1 MGEYSYYHL
10 LSIVSRIQEEI
21 LPEFTPGETLPSER
35 QIAERLGETHNR
47 VHRAIQILEK
57 DGIVRSSHCRRG
69 VYLCRYDKAAAN
81 TSIPKGKKIKITFW
95 VPEVDPDYQQWQ
107 IVCNHFTTINP
118 DLTVE
123 LKSQPENKPC
133 DLSLVWQP
141 LLDCDG
147 LYDLTDEDFFRGETE
162 PSIFVPN
169 ILDVGKQWGRQYA
182 VPILHAPATYWGHR
196 NMLRRLSLFQDN
208 FNDPLD
214 FFRWGKQLEDSGLC
228 AMGYT
233 FLGFIYHGVQWGIT
247 PVRQGDE
254 LFFDR
259 ELVKHFLTDIKPW
272 IDPSRLTYAPR
283 PHYKLFH
290 RGQIGLHSNYLSSL
304 PITERRFQMLGQP
317 LKPGGRSCQSVFML
331 AISKDTKEKDV
342 CKEFI
347 RFVLTEHVQKMFM
360 NNYVKFSVRKNL
372 YQKQYAEANK
382 KYGGK
387 IPPFDIKGVNLDLDH
402 FISIGNFLYQTS
414 ANYLVDYTGLK
425 QTLDKMCHISIPAI
439 RNQWLQDISD
449 NSRIRYKEYI
459 ERIKKGYRSQ

>member
-10 LSIVSRIQEEI
+10 LSIVSRIQAEI

-69 VYLCRYDKAAAN
+69 VYLCRYDKAAVN
-81 TSIPKGKKIKITFW
+81 TSLKKGKKVKITFW
-95 VPEVDPDYQQWQ
+95 VPEYDSDYQQWQ

-118 DLTVE
+118 DFTVE
-123 LKSQPENKPC
+123 LKGKPDDAPC
-133 DLSLVWQP
+133 DLNLVWQP
-141 LLDCDG
+141 LLNCDS
-147 LYDLTDEDFFRGETE
+147 LYDLTDKDFFRGETD
-162 PSIFVPN
+162 PSIFVPG
-169 ILDVGKQWGRQYA
+169 ILEVGKQWERQYA
-182 VPILHAPATYWGHR
+182 VPILHAPATFWGHR
-196 NMLRRLSLFQDN
+196 NMLRRLSLFQED

-214 FFRWGKQLEDSGLC
+214 FFRWGKKLEDSNLC
-228 AMGYT
+228 AVGYN
-233 FLGFIYHGVQWGIT
+233 FLGFTYHGVQWGIT
-247 PVRQGDE
+247 PKREGDE

-259 ELVKHFLTDIKPW
+259 DLVERFLTDIKPW
-272 IDPSRLTYAPR
+272 IDSSRLTYAPR
-283 PHYKLFH
+283 PLHNFFH
-290 RGQIGLHSNYLSSL
+290 RGQMGLYSNYLSSL

-331 AISKDTKEKDV
+331 AISKKTKEKEV

-382 KYGGK
+382 NYGGK
-387 IPPFDIKGVNLDLDH
+387 IPPFDIKGICLDLDQ
-402 FISIGNFLYQTS
+402 FIIMGKFLYQAS

-425 QTLDKMCHISIPAI
+425 QTLDKICRVSIPVI
-439 RNQWLQDISD
+439 RDQWLQDLPE
-449 NSRIRYKEYI
+449 NARICFKEYI
-459 ERIKKGYRSQ
+459 KRIQTGYKSQ